1 MTTDNRMT
9 NQFTDEQVEAAAKA
23 YWLASEREIHDKP
36 ITWEWDKEERRRYM
50 WAARQV
56 LAGVAP
62 QAPEGRE
69 LDALRAL
76 IENRARVIEGF
87 SGAPA
92 EVAAEQKAIAR
103 SIRRDLED
111 YDFEFRVAPVQPSS
125 TVDEGKLAEVREA
138 DLPCPHEPKGEFRR
152 RGKCHRCTV
161 ESGWLAVDGTTSDGY
176 HTFDELYRYRM
187 LYNAH
192 AARGWHSRG
201 ITVVK
206 SYRHS
211 DGEECFGGGWF
222 IVTALLPSG
231 QVSNHYEAEHWDLF
245 DIPSVGMA
253 PEYDGHTPEMAAA
266 RLKLDL
272 RPDRNGRPGHTCTPF
287 CNAESGAHVRIC
299 PNFKESTR

>member
-9 NQFTDEQVEAAAKA
+9 NQFTDEQIEAGAKSLAGISRDTSWEACDVWGDPNEWVEGYRAKA
-23 YWLASEREIHDKP
+23 R
-36 ITWEWDKEERRRYM
+36 
-50 WAARQV
+50 AALV
-56 LAGVAP
+56 AAAGVAP
-62 QAPEGRE
+62 QAP
-69 LDALRAL
+69 
-76 IENRARVIEGF
+76 
-87 SGAPA
+87 S
-92 EVAAEQKAIAR
+92 
-103 SIRRDLED
+103 
-111 YDFEFRVAPVQPSS
+111 
-125 TVDEGKLAEVREA
+125 VRES
-138 DLPCPHEPKGEFRR
+138 DKECPHTPRDEWRR
-152 RGKCHRCTV
+152 RGYCHRCTV

-211 DGEECFGGGWF
+211 DGKECFGGGWF

-245 DIPSVGMA
+245 DIPSVVMA

-272 RPDRNGRPGHTCTPF
+272 RPDRNGRPGYTCTPF
-287 CNAESGAHVRIC
+287 CNAESGAHARIC
-299 PNFKESTR
+299 PNFKEPKK